1 VNQAVSDDLIEQ
13 LCAIGISLSSER
25 DTDRLVETILRSAKG
40 LTNADGGSIYSLTD
54 DQRLK
59 FEVVATDS
67 LGLSM
72 GGTTGIEIRFPPLP
86 LYTDGKPNLN
96 MVVTSSVLN
105 DETINITDAYHAA
118 GYDFSGTKKFD
129 EKTGYRTKS
138 LLAVPMKN
146 HEKDIIGVLQL
157 INAQDAQGRV
167 VPFSPDAQRLAES
180 LASQAAVALT
190 NKRLI
195 DDLKTLFES
204 FVQLIAGA
212 IDDKSPYTG
221 GHCRR
226 VPELTMMLAEAVS
239 ATRSGPLAEF
249 SMDEK
254 DRYELHIAGWLHD
267 CGKVTTPEYVMDKA
281 TKLETIYDRINEVDA
296 RFAVLAREAE
306 VACCNERLAA
316 LERGNA
322 PAAAAA
328 QARYEQLLEQL
339 AADRARV
346 HTANVGGEFMSDEAK
361 AEIARIAQYKWHDAD
376 GTEQPLLT
384 EEEVYNLGIAR
395 GTLTPEER
403 QVINNHIVATIKMLE
418 SLPFPKHL
426 QRVPEYAG
434 GHHERMDGKGYPKGL
449 TREQMSVP
457 ARVMAIADIFEAL
470 TAKDRPYKRGKTL
483 TECLQ
488 IMGRMRLDNHI
499 DPDLFDI
506 SSTEVCTAN
515 TRICSWTKSR
525 STMSICARFPVI
537 RPPRCARPVE
547 LRRGVWPRLWN
558 AYLPVSSAAAGAA
571 PIPFSSM

>member
-1 VNQAVSDDLIEQ
+1 MPPGLTIKQAFAGSNRNGNYAVNQAVSDDLIEQ

-40 LTNADGGSIYSLTD
+40 LTSADGGSVYSLTE
-54 DQRLK
+54 DQQLK
-59 FEVVATDS
+59 FELVSTDS

-72 GGTTGIEIRFPPLP
+72 GGTTGIEIRFAPLP

-105 DETINITDAYHAA
+105 DETINITDAYHAD

-146 HEKDIIGVLQL
+146 HENDIIGVLQL
-157 INAQDAQGRV
+157 INAQDAAGEV
-167 VPFSPDAQRLAES
+167 VPFSSEAQRLAES

-204 FVQLIAGA
+204 FIQLIAGA

-239 ATRSGPLAEF
+239 ATQSGPLADF
-249 SMDEK
+249 SMDDK

-281 TKLETIYDRINEVDA
+281 TKLETIYDRINEVDT
-296 RFAVLAREAE
+296 RFAIIAREAE
-306 VACCNERLAA
+306 VMCCRERLAA
-316 LERGNA
+316 LERGDA
-322 PAAAAA
+322 QAAADA
-328 QARYEQLLEQL
+328 QARYEQTLEQL
-339 AADRARV
+339 TGDRARV

-361 AEIARIAQYKWHDAD
+361 VEIERIAARTWHDAD
-376 GTEQPLLT
+376 GAEQPLLS
-384 EEEVYNLGIAR
+384 EEEVYNLSIPR
-395 GTLTPEER
+395 GTLTHEER

-470 TAKDRPYKRGKTL
+470 TAQDRPYKRGKTL

-506 SSTEVCTAN
+506 F
-515 TRICSWTKSR
+515 ID
-525 STMSICARFPVI
+525 
-537 RPPRCARPVE
+537 
-547 LRRGVWPRLWN
+547 RGVYRKYADMFMDEEQIDDVDLYKIPGYTPPDARQ
-558 AYLPVSSAAAGAA
+558 AG
-571 PIPFSSM
+571 

>member
-1 VNQAVSDDLIEQ
+1 MNQAVSDDLIEQ

-506 SSTEVCTAN
+506 F
-515 TRICSWTKSR
+515 ID
-525 STMSICARFPVI
+525 
-537 RPPRCARPVE
+537 
-547 LRRGVWPRLWN
+547 RGVYRQYADLFMDKEQIDDVDLCKIPGYTPPEMRE
-558 AYLPVSSAAAGAA
+558 AG
-571 PIPFSSM
+571 